1 MNGYSVFKKAYDMEP
16 STTDCIRMNIM
27 KQRNPMKKIIF
38 LILLVGSISGQNSI
52 LKQFSDQFADIAE
65 KANPAVVT
73 ILTEKKVD
81 LGQLH
86 GQLPQDNDFF
96 KFFAPRMPRQREY
109 KSTALGS
116 GVIVNSRKG
125 YVITNNHVVDDMDEI
140 TVRLLDKTEYK
151 ATVVGRDPKSDL
163 AVLQIDARGLTDLD
177 FGNSDKLR
185 VGEWVI
191 AVGSPFSANL
201 SHTVTAGIVS
211 AKGRGNIIQGDVYE
225 DFIQTDAAINPG
237 NSGGA
242 LLNSAGDLIGINTA
256 IYTNSFDRSNKGV
269 GFAIPS
275 NMVKQVMADLIQ
287 HGKVL
292 RSWIGVQIQPLN
304 DSSARAMG
312 LKSPDGAL
320 VSDVVKDGPAK
331 KAGLKT
337 GDVIIEFNHVQ
348 VKNVDHLRNT
358 VSASKPNK
366 RYDLIV
372 IRDGRKKTLKVTLEE
387 MPSDDALATVS
398 RPPAQTNEL
407 GIQVSSLSQSVIREY
422 DISKGEEGVIVIA
435 VVEGSIAAEAGIR
448 IGDLITRVGTKKCN
462 SPRGFAALIKETQ
475 KKNMVMLH
483 MKRDG
488 VARYMTLELND

>member
-1 MNGYSVFKKAYDMEP
+1 MNK
-16 STTDCIRMNIM
+16 M
-27 KQRNPMKKIIF
+27 KQ
-38 LILLVGSISGQNSI
+38 LLTSILWIGVLSAQNSVVQ
-52 LKQFSDQFADIAE
+52 QFSKAFADVAE
-65 KANPAVVT
+65 YARPAVVT
-73 ILTEKKVD
+73 IITDKVIS
-81 LGQLH
+81 LEQYENFG
-86 GQLPQDNDFF
+86 FF
-96 KFFAPRMPRQREY
+96 FYQPNHPRQKEF
-109 KSTALGS
+109 KTNALGS
-116 GVIVNSRKG
+116 GVIIDAENG
-125 YVITNNHVVDDMDEI
+125 YILTNNHVVDEMDGI
-140 TVRLLDKTEYK
+140 RVKLIDKREFD
-151 ATVVGRDPKSDL
+151 ATIIGTDPKTDL
-163 AVLQIDARGLTDLD
+163 AILQIDADNLNDIEL
-177 FGNSDKLR
+177 GNSDKIR
-185 VGEWVI
+185 VGEWVL
-191 AVGSPFSANL
+191 AVGSPFSENL
-201 SHTVTAGIVS
+201 SHTVTTGIVS
-211 AKGRGNIIQGDVYE
+211 ALGRSNIMNSQSYE

-242 LLNSAGDLIGINTA
+242 LLNMEGELIGINTA

-275 NMVKQVMADLIQ
+275 NMVKRVMADLIQ

-387 MPSDDALATVS
+387 MPGDDALATVS

-462 SPRGFAALIKETQ
+462 SPQGFAALIKETQ

-488 VARYMTLELND
+488 VARYMTLELDD